1 MPGFCPCSTRR
12 PSVPNIRRLILAI
25 FVTATL
31 GAAEDVRAL
40 MLQARALQLRGGG
53 TDPAAAAV
61 IYRRVLARV
70 PGSAEANLR
79 LSEALQEAQDPG
91 AAVAPARKAVAL
103 APQNAEAQAHL
114 ALLLVQLAQ
123 KDPSLAPEAA
133 RELRTAALRLPQDPE
148 LWARLGEVSEQLK
161 DSEGALRAWLRLGRM
176 RPGFAPAWERALI
189 HARAIQDYEG
199 KREALLALNA
209 RTPEDRHLRLL
220 EELAREQIKSGYLA
234 HAEESFLL
242 LARHLPQESG
252 LWENVSLI
260 RLQTARFA
268 EALETLAKAEA
279 LKPSPSLSFN
289 TARALMNLGRFEE
302 AEGRLQALVSAKVDT
317 ERIAD
322 GAQMLYAESLLLQGK
337 GKALLAFLAD
347 RPPSPRTD
355 GEAQAFKTQALISL
369 NDWKSALE
377 ALKEGIA
384 RYPGVPLFKQAAK
397 LPPKH
402 LEYRFFSRNE
412 ARAALE
418 QLHLEGMAALWQEF
432 QRWDK
437 CLEALER
444 ARSLSP
450 VRSVDM
456 LILQSQ
462 ACDQLDRH
470 AEALKVLREAQ
481 AMEPTNPL
489 VQNNLG
495 YLLLEQDRDLEEAAA
510 LIQASAKATPDNGN
524 VVDSLGWAQFKLGR
538 IAEAEVTLRRAA
550 ELSPFSPEVRKH
562 LGEVLVK
569 QGKLVEAAEQWDRA
583 LAFVFPDRAVLEK
596 RLGDLRVRIAK
607 EQAAKLETPASAST
621 PPVVPDDE
629 EDDL

>member
-1 MPGFCPCSTRR
+1 M
-12 PSVPNIRRLILAI
+12 PNIRRPILAI
-25 FVTATL
+25 FLTAAL
-31 GAAEDVRAL
+31 GSAEDVRAL

-53 TDPAAAAV
+53 ADPAAAAV

-79 LSEALQEAQDPG
+79 LSEALQEAQDAD
-91 AAVAPARKAVAL
+91 AAVAPARKAVEL

-114 ALLLVQLAQ
+114 ALLQFQRSQ
-123 KDPSLAPEAA
+123 KDPALAPEAA
-133 RELRTAALRLPQDPE
+133 KELRTATLRLPQDPE
-148 LWARLGEVSEQLK
+148 LWARLGEVSEQVK

-189 HARAIQDYEG
+189 HARAIHDYDG

-209 RTPEDRHLRLL
+209 RNPEDRHLRML
-220 EELAREQIKSGYLA
+220 EELAREQIKAGYLA

-242 LARHLPQESG
+242 LARHLPQEPG

-260 RLQTARFA
+260 RMQTARFA

-279 LKPSPSLSFN
+279 LKPSPNLTFH

-302 AEGRLQALVSAKVDT
+302 AERRLQILVAEKEDT
-317 ERIAD
+317 EWIAD
-322 GAQMLYAESLLLQGK
+322 GAQILYAESLLLQGK
-337 GKALLAFLAD
+337 GKALLAFLKD
-347 RPPSPRTD
+347 RRPRPHTD
-355 GEAQAFKTQALISL
+355 GEAQVFKTQAHISL
-369 NDWKSALE
+369 NDWKSALG

-384 RYPGVPLFKQAAK
+384 RYPKIPFFRQAGK

-402 LEYRFFSRNE
+402 LEYRFFSRKE
-412 ARAALE
+412 TRAALE

-444 ARSLSP
+444 ARDLSP
-450 VRSVDM
+450 ARSVDM

-462 ACDQLDRH
+462 AYDQLDRH
-470 AEALKVLREAQ
+470 AEALQVLREAQ
-481 AMEPTNPL
+481 AMEPANPL

-510 LIQASAKATPDNGN
+510 LIEASAKATPDNGN

-569 QGKLVEAAEQWDRA
+569 QGKLAEAAEQWDRA
-583 LAFVFPDRAVLEK
+583 LAFVFPDRAALEK

-607 EQAAKLETPASAST
+607 EQAAKLETSAFAST